1 MMNLITTLNNKGY
14 GIKKTENNQDIINK
28 IKSELLVSPKVF
40 SNAFASQKEYPIY
53 MENDNKIYVPKCYGI
68 EKFGK
73 PKSRTQTKLAL
84 ATINHACLL

>member
-53 MENDNKIYVPKCYGI
+53 M
-68 EKFGK
+68 
-73 PKSRTQTKLAL
+73 
-84 ATINHACLL
+84 